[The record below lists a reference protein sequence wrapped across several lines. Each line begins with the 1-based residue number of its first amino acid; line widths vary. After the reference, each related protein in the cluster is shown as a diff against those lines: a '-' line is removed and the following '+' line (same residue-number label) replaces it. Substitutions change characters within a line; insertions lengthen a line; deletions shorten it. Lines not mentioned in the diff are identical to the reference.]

1 MPLHRTL
8 APRPHGVID
17 YALVALLLLAPSW
30 FAFGG
35 LAAGACYLLAVV
47 HLGMSLITAYPL
59 GVLRLIP
66 FPAHGQLELIIGS
79 LLVIVPWFLPFAGD
93 GKARGFFIVIG
104 LLVLAVY
111 ALTNYLA
118 AEEPETAAHPGPV

>member
-30 FAFGG
+30 LAFGG
-35 LAAGACYLLAVV
+35 LAAAACYLLAIV
-47 HLGMSLITAYPL
+47 HLGLSLITAYPY

-66 FPAHGQLELIIGS
+66 YPAHGQLELIIGS
-79 LLVIVPWFLPFAGD
+79 LLVIVPWFLPFEGD

-104 LLVLAVY
+104 VAVLAVY

-118 AEEPETAAHPGPV
+118 ADETESQARPAV